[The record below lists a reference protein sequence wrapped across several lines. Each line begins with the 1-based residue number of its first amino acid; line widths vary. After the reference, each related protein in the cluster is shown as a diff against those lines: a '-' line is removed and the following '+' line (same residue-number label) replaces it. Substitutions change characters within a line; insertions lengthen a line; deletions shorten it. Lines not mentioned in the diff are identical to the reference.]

1 MRIKAVHYV
10 PCCCPGD
17 DCDCNAYCR
26 IASDEYESTGRAIY
40 VTCKRCLSAMTA
52 RNKRVA
58 EGKQDEWIY

>member
-1 MRIKAVHYV
+1 MEKKVHYV
-10 PCCCPGD
+10 PCYCSGD
-17 DCDCNAYCR
+17 DCECSAYCR

-40 VTCKRCLSAMTA
+40 VTCKRCLSAMAA